1 MKYKAVLTLL
11 LCDLNYIFLNGFH
24 MFAHQLLRLVPVSGN
39 NGFHQSSVLV
49 IHLKSGIM
57 FLHNISSG
65 TGYDLLCQLRCRI
78 QDIVDQ
84 RIPCDPADLRM
95 KLLIKTCTSFLILC
109 ALQLCQN
116 GTQI

>member
-49 IHLKSGIM
+49 IHLKSI
-57 FLHNISSG
+57 I
-65 TGYDLLCQLRCRI
+65 
-78 QDIVDQ
+78 
-84 RIPCDPADLRM
+84 
-95 KLLIKTCTSFLILC
+95 
-109 ALQLCQN
+109 
-116 GTQI
+116 

>member
-1 MKYKAVLTLL
+1 
-11 LCDLNYIFLNGFH
+11 

-57 FLHNISSG
+57 FLHNIGSG
-65 TGYDLLCQLRCRI
+65 TGNDLLCQLCCRI
-78 QDIVDQ
+78 QNIIDH
-84 RIPCDPADLRM
+84 RISCDPADLRM
-95 KLLIKTCTSFLILC
+95 KLLIKTCTGFLILC